1 MRLTQVDD
9 NVLLVNFAV
18 ERYTIFEGTV
28 ATLAENSREG
38 PTLSVPPTWAEKLQ
52 PIHSSRDLEAI
63 FSLLGDRLLY
73 VTASTSAMIVL
84 QENAG
89 YICRATAG
97 DSAIEAGGRVAVN
110 SGPIAECLRSRTTA
124 TSTVEKPALSCLATP
139 ILRDTKP
146 IGAIQLST
154 DRTNAYS
161 REDVAAVER
170 IARLIVIA
178 LEEAVAAA
186 PLVLV
191 PDPTNTDSKNT
202 KTEPDLQPEAPVVLG
217 KPTEPESTPAAS
229 VTPGAEVDFA
239 RLKKGIIPLPK
250 RIVESL
256 GDAPELESKPALA
269 GVEVTRRCSACGFP
283 VSGSR
288 LLCLDCEAA
297 GIKASPADLPLS
309 HLAQRKHQSW
319 FQAHIYTI
327 GTVLVSA
334 GTLILLILY
343 WK

>member
-1 MRLTQVDD
+1 
-9 NVLLVNFAV
+9 V
-18 ERYTIFEGTV
+18 ERYTIFEGAVT
-28 ATLAENSREG
+28 ALAENSREG
-38 PTLSVPPTWAEKLQ
+38 VALSAPPTSAEKLQ
-52 PIHSSRDLEAI
+52 PVHSSRDLEAI
-63 FSLLGDRLLY
+63 FSLLADRLLY
-73 VTASTSAMIVL
+73 ATASTGAMIVL
-84 QENAG
+84 QEDVA
-89 YICRATAG
+89 YVCRATAG
-97 DSAIEAGGRVAVN
+97 DSAIAVGGPVAVN
-110 SGPIAECLRSRTTA
+110 SGPIAECLRSRITA

-146 IGAIQLST
+146 IGAIQLSA

-161 REDVAAVER
+161 REDVGVVER

-178 LEEAVAAA
+178 LEDAVAAA
-186 PLVLV
+186 PVVLV
-191 PDPTNTDSKNT
+191 PDSTNTDSTNT
-202 KTEPDLQPEAPVVLG
+202 KTEPDVQPPAPVVLA
-217 KPTEPESTPAAS
+217 KPTEPEPTPAAA
-229 VTPGAEVDFA
+229 VRPAAEMDFA

-250 RIVESL
+250 RLVESL

-269 GVEVTRRCSACGFP
+269 GVAVTRRCSACGFP

-334 GTLILLILY
+334 GTLVLLILY